1 MEEFENIIVRSNE
14 AGGLVRIKD
23 IARVELGAQSY
34 TRTSTLNGSPALA
47 MGVFQ
52 TTGAN
57 ALQTIEAVKQEMARL
72 AKRFPPDIGY
82 DVDL

>member
-57 ALQTIEAVKQEMARL
+57 ALQTIRSGQSRKWRDFQSGSRL
-72 AKRFPPDIGY
+72 TSAMN
-82 DVDL
+82 